1 MLPDKGHE
9 MQIQVVDDGGATA
22 KVVLTGKLDIAG
34 AEVIALPLATLSG
47 SKSGVTIDMSGVT
60 FIASIGIRHLV
71 SASKALR
78 RRGGALELLNPNDMV
93 TEVLVSTGVS
103 DFMIITRTDGSV
115 GAAAKA

>member
-1 MLPDKGHE
+1 MLSDKGHE

-71 SASKALR
+71 SANKALIR
-78 RRGGALELLNPNDMV
+78 KGGRLELLNPNNLV
-93 TEVLVSTGVS
+93 TEILDRAGVS
-103 DFMIITRTDGSV
+103 SLMIITR
-115 GAAAKA
+115 A

>member
-1 MLPDKGHE
+1 MHIDIE
-9 MQIQVVDDGGATA
+9 EDGNQSAR
-22 KVVLTGKLDIAG
+22 VVLIGKLDIAG
-34 AEVIALPLATLSG
+34 AEEIALPLAALSG
-47 SKSGVTIDMSGVT
+47 GKSGVTIDMSGVT